1 MRFHASGGLRRNLAQ
16 GAAIILVGGV
26 AAGCSSDVSRFH
38 DSILTGSSRTAQA
51 APAQQPYPGDYA
63 GNLDNTYTGSVD
75 RSGLRTMNV
84 SQRNVGNPVPQQN
97 VGGAGQPQYGAQ
109 QPVYA
114 QAPSQA
120 YPAPQVPSGAIAR
133 GPALAPAGG
142 NIDYG
147 STGTVP
153 SAQPVAPPPV
163 QQARQLPAVGG
174 QRSQAGWDRAGGTQV
189 TIRDGETLYNLS
201 RRYGVP
207 VEAIL
212 QANQMREGQT
222 LAAGQQ
228 IVIPSYAHSQTA
240 GVSAPDNNPRVAN
253 AGSGA
258 PAPTPAPA
266 QGDRVVVLP
275 QQPKPQ
281 EGQPQVAA
289 SAGTSDDRTS
299 GAGGATYTVA
309 AGDTLSSI
317 ARRNGTSTDA
327 LKAANGLSSGLI
339 RVGQNLSIPSSGA
352 PAGDPARTQL
362 ASAPSN
368 LGTIKAEPAANAQAN
383 TEPQVAAYTPPA
395 ATEQAVRDAVQ
406 TAAVAPSSTGISQL
420 RWPVDGRIT
429 APFGT
434 SVGGRPN
441 DGIDIAVPNGTP
453 VRAAENGV
461 VIYAGD
467 GLKDF
472 GNTVLLRHDS
482 GLVTVYGHASEIKV
496 ARGETVRRGQ
506 EIARSGMSGSADS
519 PKLHFEVRKD
529 STPVDPTTYL
539 E

>member
-1 MRFHASGGLRRNLAQ
+1 M
-16 GAAIILVGGV
+16 LVGGV

-51 APAQQPYPGDYA
+51 APAQQAYPGDYA
-63 GNLDNTYTGSVD
+63 ANLDNTSTGSVNRGAL
-75 RSGLRTMNV
+75 RSMNV
-84 SQRNVGNPVPQQN
+84 SQRSIGNPMPRSD

-120 YPAPQVPSGAIAR
+120 YPAPQAPSGSVAR

-153 SAQPVAPPPV
+153 SAQPISPPSV

-174 QRSQAGWDRAGGTQV
+174 ARSQPGWDRAGGTQV

-228 IVIPSYAHSQTA
+228 IVIPSYAYSQTA

-258 PAPTPAPA
+258 PTPSQAPT
-266 QGDRVVVLP
+266 QGDRVAVLP
-275 QQPKPQ
+275 QQPKLQ
-281 EGQPQVAA
+281 EEQAQAQVAA
-289 SAGTSDDRTS
+289 PTGTSDNRS
-299 GAGGATYTVA
+299 GAQNGTSYTVA

-317 ARRNGTSTDA
+317 ARRNGTSADA

-339 RVGQNLSIPSSGA
+339 RVGQTLSIPSAGA
-352 PAGDPARTQL
+352 PASTQL
-362 ASAPSN
+362 ASGPSN
-368 LGTIKAEPAANAQAN
+368 LGTVKAEPASNAQPKP
-383 TEPQVAAYTPPA
+383 EPQVAAYTPPA
-395 ATEQAVRDAVQ
+395 AAEQAVRDAVQ
-406 TAAVAPSSTGISQL
+406 TAAVAPSASGISQL

-429 APFGT
+429 APFGA
-434 SVGGRPN
+434 SVAGRPN

-472 GNTVLLRHDS
+472 GNTVLVRHES

-496 ARGETVRRGQ
+496 SRGETVRRGQ
-506 EIARSGMSGSADS
+506 EIARSGMSGSADT